1 MISCSSLCGFL
12 LITAALTSTLFLPSK
27 TTLAARELADY
38 YPSDDDDKDLSKGL
52 VWGSHSTNSG
62 SATGDSSA
70 SSTFQ
75 DPPPTSRMIDS
86 QLNGPPSFSPSNFQN
101 DSTTTTTTMASSGGG
116 GYWGQRPPPPPQG
129 YQYESYRSSSSSS
142 SQSDSSHVFR
152 NAETTQTS
160 STKTV
165 TYGSGGV
172 TRVTV
177 VRNSNNEA
185 PCGCEEEEGANNNYP

>member
-1 MISCSSLCGFL
+1 MRNRMISCSSLCGFL

-38 YPSDDDDKDLSKGL
+38 YPSDDDKEQSKGL
-52 VWGSHSTNSG
+52 VTGSHSTNSG

-75 DPPPTSRMIDS
+75 DPPPTSRIINN
-86 QLNGPPSFSPSNFQN
+86 LNGPPSFSPSNFEN
-101 DSTTTTTTMASSGGG
+101 DSTTAATTTMPSSGGG
-116 GYWGQRPPPPPQG
+116 GYSGQRPQG
-129 YQYESYRSSSSSS
+129 YQYESYRSSSSSYQSNS
-142 SQSDSSHVFR
+142 SNSVFR
-152 NAETTQTS
+152 NAETTQAS
-160 STKTV
+160 STRTV

-177 VRNSNNEA
+177 VCNSNNEA
-185 PCGCEEEEGANNNYP
+185 PRGCEEEEEGANSYP